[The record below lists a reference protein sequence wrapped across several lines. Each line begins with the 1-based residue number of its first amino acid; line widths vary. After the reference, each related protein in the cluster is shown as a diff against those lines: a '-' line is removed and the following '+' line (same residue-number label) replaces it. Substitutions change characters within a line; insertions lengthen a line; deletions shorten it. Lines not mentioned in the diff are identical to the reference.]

1 MLGSASLF
9 AQNVYVSNEAGQ
21 VFVVNSAT
29 GAVAATLQVSG
40 APAGMATTPGGQQL
54 YVARYS
60 ANSVAIFD
68 TGSDTEIAAVPVGKL
83 PLWVAIPPNGQ
94 TAYVVNTGS
103 NSVSAISTATK
114 AVVATVPVGSGPR
127 KIAVTPDSSRV
138 FVANYT
144 SGTVSVISTTSNS
157 VVATW
162 PAAYGV
168 NAVAVSPDGSRLYVA
183 NPTSNQVTVFDVA
196 SGELLKTIGG
206 FNDPDSFGI
215 VPNGGTLYVSNGN
228 GKSVSVINTAS
239 LEIETTVQVGPLPRG
254 IAISLDGSEAFVADM
269 GANSLSVIGT
279 ATNSVV
285 KTVAHLVLPFAAVVV
300 PAKPAAQAPPSLCSA
315 ASAGLPALPASVVL
329 PELPQSCSVPV
340 YPSPASTVSVNT
352 AAELQAALTGAQ
364 CGQSIQVQ
372 AGLTLVDNFVVPGLA
387 CPENAPVLVASSAIS
402 TLPQWVVPART
413 LAGSSQVATL
423 ASPNSTASLTVSDG
437 AANWYFA
444 GLEFTVTPAAQYVY
458 PIVDMGD
465 QTTTVAALPHN
476 IVFDRVLVHPAPC
489 PASGVCNY
497 VQRGI
502 TMNCV
507 NCATISSNIW
517 GIVNPGQD
525 AQAIMAYNTT
535 GPILIANND
544 LEASGE
550 NVIFNTECP
559 ITGYVPGGSVWGIPG
574 CPVPSD
580 ITVRRNHF
588 IKQAAWQSLPVGCS
602 PATTL
607 ECYDVKDS
615 FEIKHAQRVLL
626 DSNWFDTTFNEGQDE
641 FIIMNCFYNPY
652 QVCTDFTVT
661 NNLFEHGPIVGVVVG
676 FGNSQTG
683 QRVMFRNNLAVDIN
697 AITWGGRGLS
707 FQINQT
713 NGFIAD
719 HNTVI
724 NEPPL
729 YNIGLAFSDPPPSS
743 DTNFAWTN
751 NLSYG
756 SPFGNGMGPGQ
767 TIAALPSPAFGGA
780 VFVGDTWTYAN
791 QNDVANPPA
800 YPAGISSLS
809 APGCTFNTKVIASC
823 WPLDWA
829 MVGFVDFEGGNA
841 GTDLAGLALSTSS
854 PQHNAATDGMDIGAN
869 IPAVLAAING
879 VR

>member
-1 MLGSASLF
+1 
-9 AQNVYVSNEAGQ
+9 
-21 VFVVNSAT
+21 
-29 GAVAATLQVSG
+29 
-40 APAGMATTPGGQQL
+40 
-54 YVARYS
+54 
-60 ANSVAIFD
+60 
-68 TGSDTEIAAVPVGKL
+68 
-83 PLWVAIPPNGQ
+83 
-94 TAYVVNTGS
+94 
-103 NSVSAISTATK
+103 
-114 AVVATVPVGSGPR
+114 
-127 KIAVTPDSSRV
+127 
-138 FVANYT
+138 
-144 SGTVSVISTTSNS
+144 
-157 VVATW
+157 
-162 PAAYGV
+162 
-168 NAVAVSPDGSRLYVA
+168 
-183 NPTSNQVTVFDVA
+183 
-196 SGELLKTIGG
+196 
-206 FNDPDSFGI
+206 
-215 VPNGGTLYVSNGN
+215 
-228 GKSVSVINTAS
+228 
-239 LEIETTVQVGPLPRG
+239 
-254 IAISLDGSEAFVADM
+254 
-269 GANSLSVIGT
+269 
-279 ATNSVV
+279 
-285 KTVAHLVLPFAAVVV
+285 
-300 PAKPAAQAPPSLCSA
+300 
-315 ASAGLPALPASVVL
+315 
-329 PELPQSCSVPV
+329 V

-719 HNTVI
+719 HNTII